1 MKKTVSFLAV
11 LLFMIV
17 GYPVLVIYGWV
28 SGFSV
33 IVRYPAVTFAGLTV
47 LFLALSLP
55 LLTNK
60 EKTVNTVTA
69 ILSAIIVP
77 LSVVNLLV
85 CVWENCSFAVLLM
98 TLVWVIVSFLL
109 MYRCGK
115 NGILTGVLTGFS
127 VLLLVIVLF
136 LMVILLFFTIGQN
149 TVVQTLPSPNGTY
162 YAEVIDSD
170 QGALGGDTLVE
181 VYDTR
186 KQLDL
191 FLITVQKNPQRVYFG
206 DWGDF
211 KTMTLQWESEQVLRI
226 NGKPNIIE

>member
-1 MKKTVSFLAV
+1 MKKTVSFLAI

-17 GYPVLVIYGWV
+17 GYPALVICGWV

-33 IVRYPAVTFAGLTV
+33 TVRYPVVTFAGLTA
-47 LFLALSLP
+47 LFLTLSLL

-77 LSVVNLLV
+77 ISVVNLLV
-85 CVWENCSFAVLLM
+85 CVWENRSFTVLLM
-98 TLVWVIVSFLL
+98 MLVWVIVSFLL
-109 MYRCGK
+109 MYSCGK

-127 VLLLVIVLF
+127 VLLLIIVLF
-136 LMVILLFFTIGQN
+136 LMLILLFFTIGQN

-191 FLITVQKNPQRVYFG
+191 FLITVQKNPQLVYFG

-211 KTMTLQWESEQVLRI
+211 KTMTLQWESEQVLLI